1 MPLGLC
7 VATLF
12 YGIVH
17 VIVYMN
23 TMPQE
28 SCGRVAARL
37 ATFVTGG
44 LVAPGKATREAEDR
58 EAAARPVHAYLRRA
72 GGPAEE
78 PGEDPGVTTDAFFAH
93 DAPQSAL
100 YAWAAAAYPG
110 GLGDEYVLRTEHLM
124 QRYAIV
130 KRNSDPPLSRLV
142 TPFGDQLSVRFQI
155 GDALPPMD
163 L

>member
-1 MPLGLC
+1 
-7 VATLF
+7 
-12 YGIVH
+12 
-17 VIVYMN
+17 
-23 TMPQE
+23 MPQE
-28 SCGRVAARL
+28 GFGRVAARI
-37 ATFVTGG
+37 TTYFSGG

-78 PGEDPGVTTDAFFAH
+78 RRAVGEDPGVVADAFFAR

-100 YAWAAAAYPG
+100 YAWAVAAYPG

-130 KRNSDPPLSRLV
+130 KRNSDAPLSRLV

-155 GDALPPMD
+155 GDALPQEM
-163 L
+163 LEM